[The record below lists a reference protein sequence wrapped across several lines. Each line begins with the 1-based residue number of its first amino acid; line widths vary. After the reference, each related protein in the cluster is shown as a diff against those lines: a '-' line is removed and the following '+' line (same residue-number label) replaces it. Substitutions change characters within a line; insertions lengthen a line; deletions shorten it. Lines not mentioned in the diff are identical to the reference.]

1 MLPIINTLLP
11 MVGEVLDRV
20 VPDKNL
26 NAKTKSEIEKMLIAN
41 AAQIN
46 VEQIKTN
53 QIEAGHRSVWTS
65 GWRPSLGWACSAGF
79 AYTFILQPILQWIL
93 VLVGNDTILPSINTD
108 ILLELVFAMLGLAG
122 LRSYDKMKGTTK

>member
-46 VEQIKTN
+46 VEQIK
-53 QIEAGHRSVWTS
+53 QIKLKLGHRSVWTS
-65 GWRPSLGWACSAGF
+65 GLAPESRMGVQRRF

-93 VLVGNDTILPSINTD
+93 VWSATIPYYPPLIQT
-108 ILLELVFAMLGLAG
+108 FC
-122 LRSYDKMKGTTK
+122 